1 MLHNNTSFLSAFLFM
16 FYPGWKS
23 FFEGQLMLI
32 GFVKCMCQFEYEFL
46 MVSVASCLSCEF
58 PVWVVWLMLGQ
69 FLGRLIRSPGSP
81 RRRKGSGA
89 LKEEKGV
96 WNSQGG
102 GKDKYL
108 FFPSTFL
115 SLSHIK
121 RFFCLKPFKLQMVV
135 QAPMSVTAFSNYYLG
150 PLDQRSSIS
159 GLGEY
164 VASTIWGWHPST
176 AGSSYGTKTTPL
188 SPGNIILLKE
198 NGEMRESIPRQ
209 VDKKSRV
216 PRRRK
221 GSDPLKEEERT
232 SIFFFF
238 YIP

>member
-1 MLHNNTSFLSAFLFM
+1 MIIWIRSTFWANYLSLILSSSP
-16 FYPGWKS
+16 PG
-23 FFEGQLMLI
+23 
-32 GFVKCMCQFEYEFL
+32 
-46 MVSVASCLSCEF
+46 
-58 PVWVVWLMLGQ
+58 VVQ
-69 FLGRLIRSPGSP
+69 FLLLRESIPTQLDKKSRVPE
-81 RRRKGSGA
+81 
-89 LKEEKGV
+89 EEKGV

-102 GKDKYL
+102 GKDKCL
-108 FFPSTFL
+108 FSPSTFL

-121 RFFCLKPFKLQMVV
+121 RFFCLKPFKLQMGV
-135 QAPMSVTAFSNYYLG
+135 QAPMTVTAFSNYYLR
-150 PLDQRSSIS
+150 PLDQRSSVS

-198 NGEMRESIPRQ
+198 NGGMRESIPRQ

-221 GSDPLKEEERT
+221 GSDALKEEERT
-232 SIFFFF
+232 SIFFFLHSLVLVT
-238 YIP
+238 